1 MIGNRRLRAKGRE
14 IMNNKSGASNGSAD
28 GGSILE
34 ALPHETI
41 KRIERGA
48 TRMNFARGQE
58 IIARADERDDAYIL
72 VSGRARVTV
81 FSATGK
87 AVNFRRINPGDI
99 FGEFAAIDGEKRSA
113 SVEAVEPCTLLCMSA
128 GFFHEMMESDTAF
141 MNAVLN
147 HLVRQ
152 LRSMT
157 ARIVEFS
164 TLAVTNRIHCELLRM
179 ARLAL
184 NGNGEYEITPAPTH
198 LEIAGRI
205 STHREAVSREISRLK
220 HLGIIERRGRSLV
233 VTDFT
238 RLERMVHEASGE

>member
-1 MIGNRRLRAKGRE
+1 MSSKGISLR
-14 IMNNKSGASNGSAD
+14 NGARAGH
-28 GGSILE
+28 SILNSLS
-34 ALPHETI
+34 AETL
-41 KRIERGA
+41 KRIERGG
-48 TRMNFARGQE
+48 TRTTWQKGQE
-58 IIARADERDDAYIL
+58 IIRRSDDYDDVFIL
-72 VSGRARVTV
+72 MSGLARVIV

-87 AVNFRRINPGDI
+87 AVNFRRIDPGDI
-99 FGEFAAIDGEKRSA
+99 FGEFAAIDGDRRSA
-113 SVEAVEPCTLLCMSA
+113 SVEAVEPCTVLSMSSS
-128 GFFHEMMESDTAF
+128 FFREMMQTDHAF

-179 ARLAL
+179 ARSAR

-220 HLGIIERRGRSLV
+220 NLGIIERRGRALV
-233 VTDFT
+233 VKDFP